1 MMEEESTMP
10 EMAPKPDMPVVA
22 VASDEQ
28 SEDSFTLLALMRFWL
43 FGTFLIVWAA
53 LTIFIGLFSNR
64 DWWLAIRAGFPIWGI
79 VGALCIIWYFVYKFY
94 LGRKYG

>member
-1 MMEEESTMP
+1 MEDEGTMMEGKMMDSGMSSTEPAVPEETM
-10 EMAPKPDMPVVA
+10 K
-22 VASDEQ
+22 
-28 SEDSFTLLALMRFWL
+28 LLALMRFWL

-64 DWWLAIRAGFPIWGI
+64 DWWLAIRTGFPIWGI

-94 LGRKYG
+94 LSRKTA